1 MPIIDCPQKLVS
13 ELVGQDRYVNCGH
26 KIGNVGAILDP
37 ITMIWYLFIEFFEGI
52 IVILSTL
59 LAPEDIVFFILYLI
73 YSKGLGL

>member
-26 KIGNVGAILDP
+26 KIGNVGEILDP
-37 ITMIWYLFIEFFEGI
+37 KAMIWYLFIGFVEGI
-52 IVILSTL
+52 LVILSTL
-59 LAPEDIVFFILYLI
+59 LAPDNIFIFVLYLI